1 MAKEKQT
8 KLELH
13 PDVVR
18 IFRELRILTKVKK
31 AIMAHCND
39 LKANWE
45 EYDSDGSR
53 NKIIGERFNNKIKSI
68 NDLKDPRAVIMD
80 GINWSK
86 TENPKYWY
94 GLYNMIFGV
103 NN

>member
-18 IFRELRILTKVKK
+18 VFRELRILTKVKK
-31 AIMAHCND
+31 AIMAHCNN
-39 LKANWE
+39 LKANCE

-53 NKIIGERFNNKIKSI
+53 NKIIGEGFNNKIKSI
-68 NDLKDPRAVIMD
+68 NDLKHPKAVIMH
-80 GINWSK
+80 GINWSE
-86 TENPKYWY
+86 TENPRYWY
-94 GLYNMIFGV
+94 DLYNELS
-103 NN
+103 NK